1 MISYYRVNCPSII
14 TGNTLSEYMLRDL
27 TAIVFTC
34 CPTLPSPSLVRRTYW
49 SSLVR
54 YGRHHHPPVE
64 YHTSSYIYLSISL
77 SQDSKLFQ
85 HHSKQLA
92 DKLLEIAAQCNTRD
106 DIQRLFPTLLD
117 SPAHLLPP
125 TLTRGGAQV
134 LEAAFSHTL
143 SQVSSQAGLTAEQS
157 KLWSVFMSCGLDH
170 LSTILP
176 QDNDIGTYHTTT
188 SIVPVMRGSYF
199 TCEMRGFDPSHLKS
213 LIKESSV
220 VIITTTFTIPCATCF
235 L

>member
-1 MISYYRVNCPSII
+1 M
-14 TGNTLSEYMLRDL
+14 
-27 TAIVFTC
+27 
-34 CPTLPSPSLVRRTYW
+34 RRTYW

-64 YHTSSYIYLSISL
+64 YHTSFYHIVLHALYISL
-77 SQDSKLFQ
+77 SHL
-85 HHSKQLA
+85 
-92 DKLLEIAAQCNTRD
+92 
-106 DIQRLFPTLLD
+106 PT
-117 SPAHLLPP
+117 SSLPR

-176 QDNDIGTYHTTT
+176 QDNDIGTYLWQANGDNIMKHN
-188 SIVPVMRGSYF
+188 IFMV
-199 TCEMRGFDPSHLKS
+199 K
-213 LIKESSV
+213 I
-220 VIITTTFTIPCATCF
+220 
-235 L
+235 